1 MLSHGH
7 AAELRERRFE
17 IVQFQSIRPVI
28 LVRGAQ
34 NFENLED
41 LIDLRI
47 AHEQRPTL
55 YHLRENAASRPEIDS
70 ETVGLLPEQ
79 NLRAPV
85 PERHDLVSVGLN
97 GKAEGSGKTEVRKF
111 DVLSLGVDEQI
122 LGLEV
127 PMEDPVLV
135 QVDERLQNLVQEQLR
150 LLLGQ
155 RLVSLLLHVLFQIEL
170 EVLEDQVELVL
181 AVDNFLQLDNVGM
194 AQALE
199 ETNLSD
205 GGGGHTIVFLLQSNL
220 LKCDYLA
227 RYQIA
232 ALVNNTVGA
241 LSQFLLSLVA
251 IQGGCLLDESLL
263 LRGGGLWLW
272 LLHLLGGHCGLSR
285 GFHLMNAVDVKFLF
299 CAYMKNSNY

>member
-1 MLSHGH
+1 MLAHVH
-7 AAELRERRFE
+7 APKLREGRFE
-17 IVQFQSIRPVI
+17 VRELQSIGPVI
-28 LVRGAQ
+28 LVWRSEDL
-34 NFENLED
+34 ENLED

-135 QVDERLQNLVQEQLR
+135 QVDERLQNLIQEQLR

-155 RLVSLLLHVLFQIEL
+155 WLVSLLLHVLFQIEL

-181 AVDNFLQLDNVGM
+181 AVDNFLELDNVGM

-199 ETNLSD
+199 ETNLSN
-205 GGGGHTIVFLLQSNL
+205 GG
-220 LKCDYLA
+220 
-227 RYQIA
+227 
-232 ALVNNTVGA
+232 
-241 LSQFLLSLVA
+241 
-251 IQGGCLLDESLL
+251 
-263 LRGGGLWLW
+263 
-272 LLHLLGGHCGLSR
+272 
-285 GFHLMNAVDVKFLF
+285 
-299 CAYMKNSNY
+299 